1 MSSFMQSLGFKT
13 STMTAAERADLTR
26 LESTVK
32 AGLSHSIAV
41 GQALAEI
48 RDRQLF
54 REAFMSFEDY
64 ANDRWK
70 LSKSRVYQLIAAAGV
85 AENVHPGG
93 KQLTEKAARELN
105 KLPADQQKAAW
116 DEASTMVDEG
126 AIVPASV
133 VAEAVAKRSKKKAR
147 RGTPKPVRIRVPGAT
162 VIVALNKSGSGISQA
177 LRDALAK
184 IEQQAK
190 AA

>member
-13 STMTAAERADLTR
+13 SSMSTAERADLAR
-26 LESTVK
+26 LETTVK
-32 AGLSHSIAV
+32 TGLSQALAV

-48 RDRQLF
+48 FDLQLI
-54 REAFMSFEDY
+54 RESHMSFEDY
-64 ANDRWK
+64 AKDIWK
-70 LSKSRVYQLIAAAGV
+70 LSKSRAYQLIAAASV

-93 KQLTEKAARELN
+93 DRLTEKAARELN

-116 DEASTMVDEG
+116 DEAAELVEEG
-126 AIVPASV
+126 AVVPASV
-133 VAEAVAKRSKKKAR
+133 VAAAVAKRSKKKAR

-162 VIVALNKSGSGISQA
+162 VIVALNKSGSDISQA
-177 LRDALAK
+177 LRDALEK
-184 IEQQAK
+184 IGQQAK